1 MKDEVEINED
11 QTDNNKKII
20 FISKYQK
27 KWILIYIYLLEV
39 LIAFKVVTHH
49 LSGFVEYATSTA
61 LSPSSWVKPI
71 IDPERYWVVLVIP
84 VLPEKL

>member
-1 MKDEVEINED
+1 MKLKEMMMKQIIIN
-11 QTDNNKKII
+11 KLYL
-20 FISKYQK
+20 YQN

-39 LIAFKVVTHH
+39 LITFKVVTHH